1 MFTAEQQLGTR
12 QLSPNQIM
20 APKDFS
26 LKSAVLSTTHT
37 QSSILSAYSRA
48 LTHVCGCVSTAV
60 EAWHIHHFQ
69 DSLAPLLSQTGHQSP
84 ISSVAF
90 PRVSRKWSH
99 TVQPSIRLASGCCT
113 AVACPPPTTN
123 CHATFWKDHRY
134 YQGCL
139 GHFQFGVTLHT
150 STINIQ
156 SQRLCGPR
164 FPFPRGTPR
173 TRASG

>member
-113 AVACPPPTTN
+113 AVACPPLPLIAMPLFGKITGTTKGVWV
-123 CHATFWKDHRY
+123 TSS
-134 YQGCL
+134 L
-139 GHFQFGVTLHT
+139 G
-150 STINIQ
+150 
-156 SQRLCGPR
+156 
-164 FPFPRGTPR
+164 
-173 TRASG
+173 